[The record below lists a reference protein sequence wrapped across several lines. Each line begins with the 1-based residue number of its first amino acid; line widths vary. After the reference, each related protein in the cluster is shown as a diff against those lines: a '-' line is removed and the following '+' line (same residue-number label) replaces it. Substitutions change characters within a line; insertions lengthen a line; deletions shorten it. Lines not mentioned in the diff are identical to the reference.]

1 MSFVALVF
9 YPQCIS
15 MDVLSVIMQLF
26 GVCSVMSFFCNWLQY
41 SSFKLELPD
50 KWLPGP
56 ESSGSFELLR

>member
-9 YPQCIS
+9 LPT
-15 MDVLSVIMQLF
+15 MHQLF
-26 GVCSVMSFFCNWLQY
+26 GVFCHVMSCFCNWLQY

-50 KWLPGP
+50 KWLPGL